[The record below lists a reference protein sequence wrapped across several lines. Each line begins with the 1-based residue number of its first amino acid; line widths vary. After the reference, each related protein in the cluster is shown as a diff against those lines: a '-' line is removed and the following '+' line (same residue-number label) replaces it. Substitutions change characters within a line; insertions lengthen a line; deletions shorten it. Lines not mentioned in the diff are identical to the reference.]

1 MLRLLQQKITFLLVS
16 LLALATGCGQGMNEA
31 SVSGK
36 ATYRTQPLANGSLT
50 FYPESGQPISVGIDE
65 AGDYSAELP
74 PGEYRVVIQA
84 AGVQVPEG
92 WKEGDREPPPPA
104 LVLPP
109 QYSERAK
116 TSLRV
121 TVNGDGE
128 SQTEDFHLK

>member
-1 MLRLLQQKITFLLVS
+1 MPNLLQQKIALLLLS
-16 LLALATGCGQGMNEA
+16 MLALATGCGEGTNEA

-36 ATYRTQPLANGSLT
+36 ATYRSQPLSNGSLT
-50 FYPESGQPISVGIDE
+50 FYPESGQPISVGLDE
-65 AGDYSAELP
+65 AGVYSAELP

-92 WKEGDREPPPPA
+92 WKEGDPEPPPA
-104 LVLPP
+104 TLVLPP

-121 TVNGDGE
+121 TVNGDGD